1 MNVEFFDHQDRAH
14 PLNGAKLA
22 TAADLSSLRGGP
34 PFFCE
39 LIGENGF
46 TLLRGVGDDFG
57 CVQHSSCEG
66 VPPYLMATTHSVFD
80 LGDCVPFLTG
90 DTSTPVPRYHCL
102 LLAVVRQIAN
112 HFVEIGERQRQ
123 CALRGIQINGSLTL
137 HIHTRR
143 SRAGVRMETAAARLN

>member
-46 TLLRGVGDDFG
+46 TLLRALVTISDAFSTARVRG
-57 CVQHSSCEG
+57 
-66 VPPYLMATTHSVFD
+66 YL
-80 LGDCVPFLTG
+80 LT
-90 DTSTPVPRYHCL
+90 
-102 LLAVVRQIAN
+102 
-112 HFVEIGERQRQ
+112 
-123 CALRGIQINGSLTL
+123 
-137 HIHTRR
+137 
-143 SRAGVRMETAAARLN
+143 